1 MIVNAFTCTG
11 SYAILILCGIKRAEN
26 RSVWPSPSEGRAAIS
41 CSKSFCKEEYG
52 RFIAWASANLT
63 AEDFEKLPSWR
74 EVKDWSGRIVGACDY
89 ASRKRNDLVLTDGD
103 ERGGNVNWDEGY
115 DYWWDL
121 SQVVA
126 FDHPIPCRG
135 NVGMWQ
141 LPSTLASHVT
151 SVDRLARSVGE
162 RIASSENAAELFRL
176 AIPIAGENEGFFVL
190 PMNESR
196 RVLAEPV
203 LVSIGDAS
211 TTTVDL
217 GEVFSAA
224 LQVGAK
230 TIVVAHNHPS
240 GSLKPSVEDRIL
252 TTQLKQ
258 FGSILGIEV
267 IDHLIVTEKDCSV
280 LK

>member
-121 SQVVA
+121 SEVVA

-141 LPSTLASHVT
+141 LPSAFAAHVT
-151 SVDRLARSVGE
+151 AVDRLARSVGE
-162 RIASSENAAELFRL
+162 RIASSENAAELFCL
-176 AIPIAGENEGFFVL
+176 AMPIAGVNEGFFVL
-190 PMNESR
+190 PLDESR
-196 RVLAEPV
+196 RVIAEPV

-211 TTTVDL
+211 TTTVDP

-224 LQVGAK
+224 LQVSAK
-230 TIVVAHNHPS
+230 AIVVAHNHPS

-258 FGSILGIEV
+258 LGSILGIEV

>member
-11 SYAILILCGIKRAEN
+11 SYAILILCGIKRSEN

-52 RFIAWASANLT
+52 QFIAWASANLT

-121 SQVVA
+121 SEVVA

-141 LPSTLASHVT
+141 LPSAFAAHVT
-151 SVDRLARSVGE
+151 AVDRLARSVGE
-162 RIASSENAAELFRL
+162 RIASSENAAELFCL
-176 AIPIAGENEGFFVL
+176 AMPIAGVNEGFFVL
-190 PMNESR
+190 PLDESR
-196 RVLAEPV
+196 RVIAEPV

-211 TTTVDL
+211 TTTVDP

-258 FGSILGIEV
+258 LGSILGIEV

-280 LK
+280 LR